1 MYQDILAP
9 KRENRQ
15 KKKAIVA
22 TGVPESGSGA
32 TKVNRGARKVF
43 LKKTVIS
50 NSRA

>member
-1 MYQDILAP
+1 MYQEILAL
-9 KRENRQ
+9 KRKNRQ
-15 KKKAIVA
+15 KKAIDA
-22 TGVPESGSGA
+22 ADVPESGSGA